1 MNSAPERGRAFLEI
15 RSISHFYGKT
25 QALQN
30 VSLQTQKSEVLALLG
45 PSGSGKSTLLSVIAG
60 IAKPTAGQILINGRD
75 LLQFPAEARGL
86 GMVFQDFALWPH
98 MTVAQNVAFPL
109 RVRHFAAKI
118 IEERTKEV
126 LNRVGLEGF
135 AGRRPHELSGGQQQR
150 VALARAVIAE
160 TQLLLLDE
168 PLSALDPAT
177 RSNVRSELAKILR
190 KLNLTTIIVT
200 HDREEAFEL
209 ADRIAVLIDGK
220 IQQHGTPEDVYE
232 RPANALIAG
241 FMGVNLLA
249 VRLRSDGRAEL
260 KGNPPRR
267 LELPYRAGE
276 GPGYLVIVPE
286 KTRVADNRFSRSN
299 SNVLQAKLLGVQ
311 YRGGEYR
318 VQVRVGEPEDGQV
331 IEARSTVSPRGDWL
345 FVHLPSDAL
354 HVIKQMP
361 FPTIIPAPINPK
373 VTDTH
378 STKRK
383 EEIA

>member
-1 MNSAPERGRAFLEI
+1 MNSTSQRGVFLEI
-15 RSISHFYGKT
+15 RNISHSYGKT

-30 VSLQTQKSEVLALLG
+30 VSLQAQKNEVLALLG

-60 IAKPTAGQILINGRD
+60 IAKPSAGQILVNGHD
-75 LLQFPAEARGL
+75 LLQFPPEARGL

-109 RVRHFAAKI
+109 RVRRFAEKMI
-118 IEERTKEV
+118 TERTAEV
-126 LNRVGLEGF
+126 LDRVGLQGF
-135 AGRRPHELSGGQQQR
+135 AARRPHELSGGQQQR

-177 RSNVRSELAKILR
+177 RSNIRTELAAILR

-209 ADRIAVLIDGK
+209 ADSVAVLIDGK

-232 RPANALIAG
+232 RPSNALIAG
-241 FMGVNLLA
+241 FMGVNLLK
-249 VRLRSDGRAEL
+249 VRLKSDGRAEL
-260 KGNPPRR
+260 SGGPPRR
-267 LELPYRAGE
+267 LEVLCRAGE
-276 GPGYLVIVPE
+276 GSGYLVIVPE
-286 KTRVADNRFSRSN
+286 RTRVTDNRAGR
-299 SNVLQAKLLGVQ
+299 SNVLQAKLLGTQ

-318 VQVRVGEPEDGQV
+318 VRLRIGEAEDGQM
-331 IEARSTVSPRGDWL
+331 IEARSTESPCGDWL
-345 FVHLPSDAL
+345 FVHLPSQAL
-354 HVIKQMP
+354 HVIRLSP
-361 FPTIIPAPINPK
+361 LSEVIAAPSNPK

-378 STKRK
+378 LLTQRE